1 MGRRNFN
8 ISKIIS
14 TFYCIFN
21 FVLIADSSHR
31 DKLADKQNNLVT
43 NKVNLSEGKFLVEW
57 NIDQNAECIEFNLN
71 VTVDEKGWVFF
82 GFMPLN
88 NTEKPR
94 SIQDTKGDFVLTWIS
109 ASPSHERKTLDLN
122 TIKTTGNL
130 EIDDKNNYQVI
141 AENSTENSSLQ
152 VIHIKRKLD
161 TGDPQDVPITDH
173 PMWMF
178 GAWGTSGE
186 FINEF
191 TKIKDNINVSLRVEK
206 AVFMKKNKGG
216 VHFNKVPWKVL
227 KEQMKKHWIGVV
239 VGSAALLTMSI
250 VAVIY
255 LCTTRGKINAKKIKM
270 AIYKEDKDDEARVA
284 FLHSR
289 T

>member
-109 ASPSHERKTLDLN
+109 ASPSHERKTLVR
-122 TIKTTGNL
+122 
-130 EIDDKNNYQVI
+130 YFFQ
-141 AENSTENSSLQ
+141 
-152 VIHIKRKLD
+152 
-161 TGDPQDVPITDH
+161 
-173 PMWMF
+173 
-178 GAWGTSGE
+178 
-186 FINEF
+186 
-191 TKIKDNINVSLRVEK
+191 
-206 AVFMKKNKGG
+206 
-216 VHFNKVPWKVL
+216 
-227 KEQMKKHWIGVV
+227 
-239 VGSAALLTMSI
+239 
-250 VAVIY
+250 
-255 LCTTRGKINAKKIKM
+255 
-270 AIYKEDKDDEARVA
+270 
-284 FLHSR
+284 
-289 T
+289 